1 MKAMHPAKN
10 KDFRLGRRFR
20 RIPQFLTMPLRF
32 LARPMTKRAGQLPL
46 FKPDFTFVHMT
57 DVHLND
63 SLEARLG
70 FQQVVRRVNEL
81 SPDFVLSGG
90 DQIYDAGFAEHS
102 RAVRLF
108 ENYRNAISD
117 LRCPIYHVIGNHD
130 HFGHGRQAHYA
141 GHADYG
147 KQLFLD
153 QIGGGR
159 RYRSFTRQNWHFILL
174 DTSHFQGAR
183 FQARVDDE
191 QFEWLRRELQ
201 SLRRG
206 THAVVVT
213 HVPLLTRL
221 NSPLKG
227 RVEFPVR
234 CLSVAGAKK
243 VRRLLHENNVRLVLQ
258 GHIHAVEQLR
268 LRNTWYV
275 NSGAVCGRWWQGS
288 FVHCPMGFTV
298 VSVKGDQMH
307 WRFETIQPPNS

>member
-1 MKAMHPAKN
+1 MRVKTKEV
-10 KDFRLGRRFR
+10 RLGGKRFR
-20 RIPQFLTMPLRF
+20 RIPQFSTLPLRF
-32 LARPMTKRAGQLPL
+32 LARPLVKRAGQLPP
-46 FKPDFTFVHMT
+46 FTPAFTFAHVT

-63 SLEARLG
+63 SPEARLG

-81 SPDFVLSGG
+81 APDFVLSGG

-102 RAVRLF
+102 RALRLF
-108 ENYRNAISD
+108 ENYRQAIAD

-130 HFGHGRQAHYA
+130 HFGHGRRAHYA
-141 GHADYG
+141 EHADYG
-147 KQLFLD
+147 KKLFLD
-153 QIGGGR
+153 HIGGGQ
-159 RYRSFTRQNWHFILL
+159 RYRSFTRGNWHFVLL
-174 DTSHFQGAR
+174 DTSHFNGAR
-183 FQARVDDE
+183 FHAHMDDE

-201 SLRRG
+201 SLRHG
-206 THAVVVT
+206 THTVAVT

-234 CLSVAGAKK
+234 YLSVAKAKEIRK
-243 VRRLLHENNVRLVLQ
+243 LLHDHNVRLVLQ
-258 GHIHAVEQLR
+258 GHIHTVEQLR

-298 VSVKGDQMH
+298 VSVKDDQLH
-307 WRFETIQPPNS
+307 WRFEKIQPLNS